1 MEDKLQVYATSRQ
14 KWRKWLEKNH
24 AKNDEAWLIYYK
36 KATGK
41 PSVTYRESVEEAICF
56 GWIDGIKKR
65 IDDERYTH
73 RFSPRNSKSKWSD
86 LNIRLAENMIRENK
100 MTEAGLKVFKRKQKY
115 EESVVE
121 MTRAKE
127 IELTPEIERI
137 LKSNKRAWMNYQ
149 KLSPSHRKQY
159 AAWLTTAKRPETI
172 QKRIKEAIHLLE
184 NDEKLGMK

>member
-1 MEDKLQVYATSRQ
+1 MEDKLQVYATSRE

-24 AKNDEAWLIYYK
+24 AKNDEVWLIYFK

-73 RFSPRNSKSKWSD
+73 RFSPRRSQSKWSD
-86 LNIRLAENMIRENK
+86 LNIRLAEKMIRENK
-100 MTEAGLKVFKRKQKY
+100 MTEAGLEIFKRKRKY
-115 EESVVE
+115 KESVVE
-121 MTRAKE
+121 MIQARE
-127 IELTPEIERI
+127 IELTPEIETI
-137 LKSNKRAWMNYQ
+137 LKSNKKAWLNYQ
-149 KLSPSHRKQY
+149 KLAPSHRKQY

-172 QKRIKEAIHLLE
+172 QKRIKEAINLLE

>member
-1 MEDKLQVYATSRQ
+1 
-14 KWRKWLEKNH
+14 
-24 AKNDEAWLIYYK
+24 
-36 KATGK
+36 
-41 PSVTYRESVEEAICF
+41 
-56 GWIDGIKKR
+56 
-65 IDDERYTH
+65 
-73 RFSPRNSKSKWSD
+73 
-86 LNIRLAENMIRENK
+86 
-100 MTEAGLKVFKRKQKY
+100 
-115 EESVVE
+115 